1 MTFFCESITKNK
13 NVKIAN
19 VRYFYVKINYHCHR
33 ILKSVRQMETKR
45 HKKMIEIAHEQT
57 FPEILTKDA
66 LMFLFALHEQFDT
79 RRLKLLEKRSAQQVI
94 FNSGE
99 LPTFPKETKHIRES
113 DWVAA
118 PIPKDLQDRRVEI
131 TGPVDRKMI
140 INALNSGASVF
151 MADFEDATSPTWS
164 NLMEGQQNLKD
175 AIQKTISFSQ
185 NGKSYSLNEVV
196 AVLKVRPRGLHL
208 PENNLR
214 FQQRLASGS
223 LVDFGL
229 FFFHNYHQLITH
241 ETAPY
246 FYLPKLEHYEE
257 ARWWNDV
264 FVFAQDY
271 FGIPKGSIKATVLI
285 ETITASFQLD
295 EIIYELRDHIAGL
308 NCGRWDYIFSFI
320 KKLNKT
326 VGFAI
331 PDRDQVTMTSPFMAA
346 YSQLVIQRCHRRNIH
361 AIGGM
366 AAQIP
371 IKNDPSANEISL
383 HKVRLDKE
391 REVKN
396 GHDGTWVA
404 HPALVP
410 LAKTIFDSGMPAPNQ
425 INLKLDRLFISER
438 DLLQIPRGTITEAG
452 IRKNIHVGI
461 LYLESW
467 LMGTGAAALYHL
479 MEDAAT
485 AEISRAQLWLWLKKN
500 ATLETGELCT
510 QGLYLVYMAEE
521 LRKIVDYV
529 GQERYNHGKFELATE
544 LFKQLIFSEELD
556 DFLTLKAYE
565 YIYKN

>member
-1 MTFFCESITKNK
+1 
-13 NVKIAN
+13 
-19 VRYFYVKINYHCHR
+19 
-33 ILKSVRQMETKR
+33 METK
-45 HKKMIEIAHEQT
+45 HLNKMIEQTNERT

-66 LMFLFALHEQFDT
+66 LVFLFALHDQFNS
-79 RRLKLLEKRSAQQVI
+79 RRLELLEKRKQRQAA
-94 FNSGE
+94 FNAGE
-99 LPTFPKETKHIRES
+99 WPAFPPETHYIRES
-113 DWVAA
+113 EWVAA
-118 PIPKDLQDRRVEI
+118 PIPADLLDRRVEI
-131 TGPVDRKMI
+131 TGPVDRKMV

-151 MADFEDATSPTWS
+151 MADFEDATSPTWT

-175 AIQKTISFSQ
+175 AVNGTISLEQ
-185 NGKSYSLNEVV
+185 NGKIYALNEAI

-208 PENNLR
+208 SENNLR

-229 FFFHNYHQLITH
+229 FFYHNYHRLVSKG
-241 ETAPY
+241 TAPY

-257 ARWWNDV
+257 AAWWNDV

-271 FGIPKGSIKATVLI
+271 FGIPKGTIKATVLI

-320 KKLNKT
+320 KKLHKT
-326 VGFAI
+326 TGFTI
-331 PDRDQVTMTSPFMAA
+331 PDRDQVTMTSPFMEA
-346 YSQLVIQRCHRRNIH
+346 YSKLVIQRCHHRNIH

-371 IKNDPSANEISL
+371 IKNDEVANRLSL
-383 HKVRLDKE
+383 EKVRADKQ
-391 REVKN
+391 REVNN

-410 LAKTIFDSGMPAPNQ
+410 LAKEIFDAVMPSPNQ
-425 INLKLDRLFISER
+425 INVKLYDLSVSEA
-438 DLLQIPRGTITEAG
+438 DLLRIPEGTVTESG
-452 IRKNIHVGI
+452 VRKNIHVGI

-485 AEISRAQLWLWLKKN
+485 AEISRTQLWLWLKKN
-500 ATLETGELCT
+500 VPLASGELCT
-510 QGLYLVYMAEE
+510 KGLYLNYIAEE

-529 GQERYNHGKFELATE
+529 GQERYNQGKFELATE
-544 LFKQLIFSEELD
+544 LFKQLIFSEDLE
-556 DFLTLKAYE
+556 DFLTLKAYD
-565 YIYKN
+565 YIYKY